1 MTGETE
7 AVSAKGKSTEAESVE
22 AESSVQREIGL
33 PIDPD
38 VEPAPAG
45 RSRRGRPELPDPRL
59 IGVIALGGAAG
70 GLARYLIGLAVPT
83 AHGGFPVATFGINV
97 SGSFLLCLLVV
108 LILEVWPPTTLVRPL
123 LGVGFCGAFTTFSTW
138 MVDTDRLIA
147 GRHYGTAALYLF
159 GSLAAGLAAGSLGF
173 IAGRA
178 IVAHRRARSQSRSDE
193 PAREPAAE
201 GSTS

>member
-7 AVSAKGKSTEAESVE
+7 AVSAEGKSAQPEAG
-22 AESSVQREIGL
+22 RL

-45 RSRRGRPELPDPRL
+45 RPQRGRRDLPDPRL

-83 AHGGFPVATFGINV
+83 AHGGFPIATFGINV

-123 LGVGFCGAFTTFSTW
+123 LGVGFCGAYTTFSTW

-173 IAGRA
+173 TAGRA
-178 IVAHRRARSQSRSDE
+178 IVAHRHARSKSQSGE
-193 PAREPAAE
+193 PAREPATE

>member
-7 AVSAKGKSTEAESVE
+7 AVSAKTGSA
-22 AESSVQREIGL
+22 QREAAL

-38 VEPAPAG
+38 VEPVPAG
-45 RSRRGRPELPDPRL
+45 RARRGRPELPDPRL
-59 IGVIALGGAAG
+59 IGVIALGGAVG
-70 GLARYLIGLAVPT
+70 GLARYLIGRAAPT

-123 LGVGFCGAFTTFSTW
+123 LGVGFCGAYTTFSTW

-147 GRHYGTAALYLF
+147 DRHYGTAALYLF

-173 IAGRA
+173 TAGRA
-178 IVAHRRARSQSRSDE
+178 IVAHRHARSLHRSGE
-193 PAREPAAE
+193 REGESAAE